1 MRPLDEPPDVLVLGV
16 GGILGEAWM
25 TGVLAGIEAG
35 SGIDLRRCDGFVGTS
50 AGSIV
55 ASQLAGG
62 VRPRV
67 PASSAA
73 AQAVDDEDRAGRRL
87 RASVLESAA
96 RRGLA
101 VASPFVSLALGAAAP
116 GRALAG
122 GMLLA
127 GLPRG
132 TISLS
137 DLGERVQHAGA
148 RFDGRLRVVAV
159 EMGGGR
165 RTVFGA
171 PGAPAASVPEAVQA
185 SCAVPGVFSPIEIG
199 GREYVDGG
207 VWSPTNLD
215 VAPVRK
221 GSRVLCLVP
230 TAHLGSRAGSPLAAL
245 RLLWRSAL
253 ALERSAVE
261 RRGASVEIVPPDA
274 GSAAAMG
281 EALMDPRP
289 RQKVLAAG
297 YRQGRR
303 LAGHRDQTP
312 DPQTAP

>member
-1 MRPLDEPPDVLVLGV
+1 
-16 GGILGEAWM
+16 M
-25 TGVLAGIEAG
+25 TGVLAGVEAG
-35 SGIDLRRCDGFVGTS
+35 SGIDLRRCDAFVGTS

-55 ASQLAGG
+55 AAQLAGG
-62 VRPRV
+62 VRPQAPPSSVAADASTEEDV
-67 PASSAA
+67 PT
-73 AQAVDDEDRAGRRL
+73 GRL
-87 RASVLESAA
+87 RGSLFESAA

-101 VASPFVSLALGAAAP
+101 AASPLVPLALGAAAP

-137 DLGERVQHAGA
+137 DLGERTARSGA

-159 EMGGGR
+159 ELARGR

-171 PGAPAASVPEAVQA
+171 PGAPAASVAQAVQA
-185 SCAVPGVFSPIEIG
+185 SCAVPGVFSPITIG
-199 GREYVDGG
+199 EREYVDGG

-215 VAPVRK
+215 AAPVRK

-230 TAHLGSRAGSPLAAL
+230 TAHLGARVGSPLASL
-245 RLLWRSAL
+245 RLLWRSTL
-253 ALERSAVE
+253 ALERATVE
-261 RRGASVEIVPPDA
+261 RRGATVEIVHPDA
-274 GSAAAMG
+274 NAAAAMG
-281 EALMDPRP
+281 EALMDSRP
-289 RQKVLAAG
+289 RQKVLAEG

-303 LAGHRDQTP
+303 LAAQRGQAP
-312 DPQTAP
+312 DPQTVP

>member
-1 MRPLDEPPDVLVLGV
+1 
-16 GGILGEAWM
+16 M
-25 TGVLAGIEAG
+25 TGVLAGMEAG
-35 SGIDLRRCDGFVGTS
+35 SGIDPRRCGAFVGTS

-55 ASQLAGG
+55 ASQLAAG
-62 VRPRV
+62 VSPRV
-67 PASSAA
+67 PRSSVAA
-73 AQAVDDEDRAGRRL
+73 DPSPEERGPEARL
-87 RASVLESAA
+87 RPSLFESAA

-101 VASPFVSLALGAAAP
+101 AASPLVGVALGAAAP

-132 TISLS
+132 AISLS
-137 DLGERVQHAGA
+137 DLGERTARTGA

-159 EMGGGR
+159 ELATGR

-171 PGAPAASVPEAVQA
+171 PGAPAASVAQAVQA
-185 SCAVPGVFSPIEIG
+185 SCAVPGIFSPIAIAD
-199 GREYVDGG
+199 REYVDGG

-215 VAPVRK
+215 LAPVRN
-221 GSRVLCLVP
+221 GSRVLCLIP
-230 TAHLGSRAGSPLAAL
+230 TAHLGARMGSPLAPL
-245 RLLWRSAL
+245 RLLWRSTL
-253 ALERSAVE
+253 ALERAAIE
-261 RRGASVEIVPPDA
+261 RRGATVEIVQPDA
-274 GSAAAMG
+274 GAAAAMG

-289 RQKVLAAG
+289 RQRVLVEG

-303 LAGHRDQTP
+303 LAAQRDQAP